1 MIYAFARDGGIPG
14 HRFFHSVD
22 KRWKSPVRTGEPSQ
36 DSFSHNTH
44 PTIHGLVWSVW
55 LSCLLAFLLGLP
67 SLGSSVAFSA
77 ATSIATI
84 GLYISYGTPSFCPA
98 ARSSLNSLFT
108 AIPIALRVIYAEKF
122 VRGPFHL
129 GRLSLLVASIAVI
142 WTCFISI
149 VFILPQLNP
158 VNSQTLNYA
167 IVAVG
172 IVLTYS
178 IGFWF
183 ISARRWFSGPVKQ
196 IEQEALGVD
205 VMDPATAIEVEDK
218 RGSVEKD

>member
-22 KRWKSPVRTGEPSQ
+22 KRWKSPVRTGESLDLSS
-36 DSFSHNTH
+36 DSTQFR
-44 PTIHGLVWSVW
+44 IYGIVWSVW

-84 GLYISYGTPSFCPA
+84 GLYISYGTPSFCAA
-98 ARSSLNSLFT
+98 ARSSLISLFT
-108 AIPIALRVIYAEKF
+108 AIPIALRVIYAERF

-129 GRLSLLVASIAVI
+129 GRLSLLVASVAVI

-196 IEQEALGVD
+196 IEQETLGMD
-205 VMDPATAIEVEDK
+205 VMDPATVIQVEDK

>member
-1 MIYAFARDGGIPG
+1 MI
-14 HRFFHSVD
+14 
-22 KRWKSPVRTGEPSQ
+22 
-36 DSFSHNTH
+36 
-44 PTIHGLVWSVW
+44 
-55 LSCLLAFLLGLP
+55 
-67 SLGSSVAFSA
+67 
-77 ATSIATI
+77 
-84 GLYISYGTPSFCPA
+84 
-98 ARSSLNSLFT
+98 LNFT
-108 AIPIALRVIYAEKF
+108 AIPIALRVIYTDKF

-129 GRLSLLVASIAVI
+129 GRLSLLVASIAVV

-205 VMDPATAIEVEDK
+205 VMDPVTVVEVEHK